1 MKKILISLSII
12 FLAFSASATNNAEQ
26 KESKS
31 EVKQHLQN
39 HFKLYGFIRNFFVFD
54 SRDSK
59 AGTGDLFYYLPLDNN
74 WNTSDV
80 NNPARED
87 LNASPN
93 FRFLALTS
101 RVGMDVSGYYYK
113 NVHFGAKVEADFYSG
128 LGKVSTNNG
137 LSGNTNISG
146 TAQMRLRQAYATVTW
161 KDLPMNGEQKAEVGL
176 KIGQGWHP
184 MAADMPHVFSLE
196 AGAPFGPFSRTPQV
210 TMDASLGKNWIISA
224 SAIWQMQ
231 YQSAG
236 PVGSSAIY
244 MKYGMTPEIYA
255 GVTFKSKGF
264 LARAGVD
271 VVSIKPRVYGTKTV
285 SAPTDSDPSATKLV
299 TVKVSDR
306 KTSLLYYLYAQYS
319 YKIFLIKAKTTY
331 GEGGEHMNLMSG
343 YAKVGEN
350 SDGSWNYASLRNS
363 SSWLSM
369 SVGKKWQGVL
379 FVGYMKNLGLAKPAK
394 AERLLASTTKTSNT
408 LDVYFC
414 GNGFSNL
421 NQMYRINPQLIYN
434 IGKLNLG
441 IEYQWTSVQYGDYS
455 VEKVKDGEN
464 TITNKYLNA
473 SGLATDNL
481 HWVGNHRVSL
491 MLKYNF

>member
-12 FLAFSASATNNAEQ
+12 FLVFSASATNNAEQ

-113 NVHFGAKVEADFYSG
+113 NVHFGAKVEADFYAG
-128 LGKVSTNNG
+128 LGKASTVNG

-210 TMDASLGKNWIISA
+210 TMDASLGKNWVLSA

-231 YQSAG
+231 YQSSG
-236 PVGSSAIY
+236 PSGSSAAY
-244 MKYGMTPEIYA
+244 MKYGCTPEMYF
-255 GVTFKSKGF
+255 GLTYKKGGF
-264 LARAGVD
+264 LGRVGAD
-271 VVSIKPRVYGTKTV
+271 VLSIKPRNVGPITD
-285 SAPTDSDPSATKLV
+285 PTDASKTINV
-299 TVKVSDR
+299 HVKDR
-306 KTSLLYYLYAQYS
+306 KTSLLYYAYAQYNKGKFS
-319 YKIFLIKAKTTY
+319 VKAKTTY
-331 GEGGEHMNLMSG
+331 GESGEHMNLMGG
-343 YAKVGEN
+343 YAVVDKT
-350 SDGSWNYASLRNS
+350 DPKDWKYASLRSS
-363 SSWLSM
+363 SSWMSLSY
-369 SVGKKWQGVL
+369 GKKWQGV
-379 FVGYMKNLGLAKPAK
+379 FFAGYVKTFGLADAASKP
-394 AERLLASTTKTSNT
+394 LASS
-408 LDVYFC
+408 DVYFC
-414 GNGFSNL
+414 SNGSSNI
-421 NQMYRINPQLIYN
+421 NQMYRINPQGLYN
-434 IGKLNLG
+434 FGKFTVGL
-441 IEYQWTSVQYGDYS
+441 EYQWTAVQYGTGALNEYA
-455 VEKVKDGEN
+455 KV
-464 TITNKYLNA
+464 T
-473 SGLATDNL
+473 TDL
-481 HWVGNHRVSL
+481 HWVGNHRVN
-491 MLKYNF
+491 MMVKFTF